1 MLTLSTSSVD
11 PIVNG
16 VNMRHDAEVSPSPKT
31 SPRTRYHHGDLR
43 NALTGEA
50 VDLARHGG
58 PDAVVLREV
67 ARRVGVSP
75 TAAYRHFAT
84 HDELLDQVKQEALA
98 RLREFLLEAV
108 SAVPA
113 EGDPGDVAVAR
124 LRAAGNAYV
133 AFARAESGLFDTA
146 FCRTRSDE
154 QGSPA
159 NGPLG
164 QDEILYAETE
174 AFRMLG
180 FLLDDLVA
188 TGRMDPARRPGAEVP
203 AWSAVHGFASLAV
216 EGPLGRQMSDEEQAF
231 VQERMID
238 MVVAGLTL
246 HPSERRSP
254 AGSPGVSGGGEAP
267 GADGGSGPGAGSAAE
282 AGSPA

>member
-1 MLTLSTSSVD
+1 MLTLSTSSLALF
-11 PIVNG
+11 VNG
-16 VNMRHDAEVSPSPKT
+16 VNMRHDARVSPSPKT

-50 VDLARHGG
+50 VDLARAGG

-84 HDELLDQVKQEALA
+84 HEDLLEQVKQEALA
-98 RLREFLLEAV
+98 RLREFLIEAV
-108 SAVPA
+108 SSVPA
-113 EGDPGDVAVAR
+113 DADPGDVAVER

-146 FCRTRSDE
+146 FCRTHSDE
-154 QGSPA
+154 GGLGPA
-159 NGPLG
+159 AGPLG
-164 QDEILYAETE
+164 EDEVLFAETE
-174 AFRMLG
+174 AYRMLG
-180 FLLDDLVA
+180 ILLDDLVA

-203 AWSAVHGFASLAV
+203 AWSAVHGFACLAV
-216 EGPLGRQMSDEEQAF
+216 DGPLGRGMALEEQRF

-238 MVVAGLTL
+238 MVIAGLTIPPGL
-246 HPSERRSP
+246 SVRQTPDGEPATRSGTGSEP
-254 AGSPGVSGGGEAP
+254 ALPDESEA
-267 GADGGSGPGAGSAAE
+267 
-282 AGSPA
+282 